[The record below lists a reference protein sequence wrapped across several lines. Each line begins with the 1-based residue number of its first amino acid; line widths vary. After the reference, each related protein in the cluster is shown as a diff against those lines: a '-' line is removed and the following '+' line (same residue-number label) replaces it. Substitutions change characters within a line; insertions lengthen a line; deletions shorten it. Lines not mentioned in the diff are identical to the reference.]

1 MAGTPHS
8 LLGNFYAVA
17 ATQENILDDAQETIN
32 LDAKS
37 GGFLAV
43 DSGDRTLPPAPPG
56 VTVDIFAVEG
66 LTTLRN
72 LDGSVVATMLLGD
85 LVTCKSVTSTTWK
98 AISSAGAA
106 DFGATLSSFT
116 NETDLRTVGGVPYQ
130 EDAAADNGVDIQ
142 QFFDDM
148 GGDTSYSFTNL
159 ALDGRVYHTSE
170 HLVVPHGKG
179 GALLGTGSPSTELGT
194 SEYGQ
199 TNSSTRIV
207 KTGTNTP
214 GEALLTVNSA
224 NYNLSGLALQGYT
237 AVNYAT
243 IWAAGV
249 SAYCDIGLYV
259 PSTTVDGGTGK
270 VHGDQLSICNF
281 ETGIKL
287 GTAFDG
293 EHADDFT
300 FNYIIISTCEVGF
313 LVNSLQVVNT
323 HIGTFHCQGVG
334 TGWKAPMGGNSVCDI
349 LYYGEL
355 ANGIT
360 PVAAIEIG
368 SASYSINADK
378 HVFGLVSMDGS
389 VNTAKI
395 LLANNTA
402 TAHIIIQ
409 CLHVPQAYDVVEPL
423 VIAGPKVVIIESGG
437 EFYEGMFRL
446 IETIDG
452 KPNVIMRAGCRMR
465 NGESTSLLVTQG
477 GSDGIGYLL
486 QEGTITG
493 YNGSGGPGDRL
504 KQTWTNNV
512 AS

>member
-1 MAGTPHS
+1 MAGTHS
-8 LLGNFYAVA
+8 LLGDAYAVC
-17 ATQENILDDAQETIN
+17 ATDEVMLTDPGAGGTIDLDG
-32 LDAKS
+32 KS
-37 GGFLAV
+37 GSFLSAT
-43 DSGDRTLPPAPPG
+43 SGIRVLPPAPRG
-56 VTVDIFAVEG
+56 VTVDVYASTGQVTLNDRSGNEIAVLG
-66 LTTLRN
+66 LGELVTAKALTDESWGVVSPAFNTIDSYSNTKDVRSLGV
-72 LDGSVVATMLLGD
+72 LSYQTDPTYTATGSVVQSFFTDTMG
-85 LVTCKSVTSTTWK
+85 
-98 AISSAGAA
+98 SS
-106 DFGATLSSFT
+106 
-116 NETDLRTVGGVPYQ
+116 
-130 EDAAADNGVDIQ
+130 DAAGLSNLTLNGD
-142 QFFDDM
+142 
-148 GGDTSYSFTNL
+148 
-159 ALDGRVYHTSE
+159 VYHTSA
-170 HLVVPHGKG
+170 HLTVPHGKG
-179 GALLGTGSPSTELGT
+179 GGLLGTGSPTTELGT
-194 SEYGQ
+194 SEYSLTQG
-199 TNSSTRIV
+199 STRIV
-207 KTGTNTP
+207 KTGTNTA

-224 NYNLSGLALQGYT
+224 GYNLSGLTLQGYT

-270 VHGDQLSICNF
+270 VHGDTLGICNF

-300 FNYIIISTCEVGF
+300 FNYIILSTCEVGF
-313 LVNSLQVVNT
+313 LTNSLQVVNT

-389 VNTAKI
+389 VQTAKI

-402 TAHIIIQ
+402 TAHIVIQ

-465 NGESTSLLVTQG
+465 NGEDDLLLVTQG
-477 GSDGIGYLL
+477 GSDGVGYLL
-486 QEGTITG
+486 QEGTIQG
-493 YNGSGGPGDRL
+493 YNGNGGPAARL
-504 KQTWTNNV
+504 MQTWTNNV